1 MSRFSYGVLKNNSP
15 RKRMV
20 FSVLFFIVLFLFFLY
35 ATGSLSSGNIERQKE
50 SLINA
55 LNKNI
60 IYHYAT
66 YGCYPSSL
74 EEIESLYGITYDKNS
89 FFVDYDVRGA
99 NIMPSITILERA
111 SK

>member
-1 MSRFSYGVLKNNSP
+1 MSRFSFGVSKNKSP

-20 FSVLFFIVLFLFFLY
+20 FSLLFFVALFLFFVY
-35 ATGSLSSGNIERQKE
+35 ATGSLSSGNLERQKE
-50 SLINA
+50 SLNNA

-66 YGCYPSSL
+66 YGSYPTSL
-74 EEIESLYGITYDKNS
+74 EQIQQLYGVTYDKNS

-99 NIMPSITILERA
+99 NIMPTITILE
-111 SK
+111 KEQQ